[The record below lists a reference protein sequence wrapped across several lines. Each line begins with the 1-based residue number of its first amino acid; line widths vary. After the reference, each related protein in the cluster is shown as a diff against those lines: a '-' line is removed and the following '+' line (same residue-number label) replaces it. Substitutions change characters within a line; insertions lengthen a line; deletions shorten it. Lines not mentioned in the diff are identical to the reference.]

1 MRASVANPGA
11 QALRRFAEDR
21 QAVSAV
27 EFALVLPFMLTL
39 FLGSVDLGNGLAVQY
54 RTTNGARTVADLASQ
69 YIKID
74 TPTMNQILGAPAKIM
89 APYPTNTMAAV
100 VSEVTTTNA
109 NGAAKV
115 TWSAA
120 SSGGN
125 ARAVGSPVTLPTA
138 LQTLPA
144 GTSLILGEVT
154 YSFTPQFSYVF
165 TSTINMYQSQYF
177 YPRQGDCVDYNGVC
191 TPPGP

>member
-1 MRASVANPGA
+1 MGA
-11 QALRRFAEDR
+11 IAVNRGLHALRRFGVDR
-21 QAVSAV
+21 QGVSAV

-39 FLGSVDLGNGLAVQY
+39 YLGSFDLGNGLAVQY
-54 RTTNGARTVADLASQ
+54 RATNAARTVADLASQ

-74 TPTMNQILGAPAKIM
+74 TTTMNQVLGAAAKIM
-89 APYPTNTMAAV
+89 APYSANTMIVV

-109 NGAAKV
+109 SGAAAV

-120 SSGGN
+120 SNGAT
-125 ARAVGSPVTLPTA
+125 ARTVGSSVTLPDA
-138 LQTLPA
+138 LHTLPT

-165 TSTINMYQSQYF
+165 TSTINVYQSQYF

-191 TPPGP
+191 TPPSS

>member
-1 MRASVANPGA
+1 MKTAAAIPGIH
-11 QALRRFAEDR
+11 ALRRFGANR
-21 QAVSAV
+21 QGISAV
-27 EFALVLPFMLTL
+27 EFALILPFMLTL
-39 FLGSVDLGNGLAVQY
+39 YLGSFDLSNGLAVQY

-74 TPTMNQILGAPAKIM
+74 TATMNEILGAPAKIM
-89 APYPTNTMAAV
+89 APYSANNMTVV

-109 NGAAKV
+109 SGSATV

-120 SSGGN
+120 SGGQ
-125 ARAVGSPVTLPTA
+125 ARAVNSPVILPVA

-144 GTSLILGEVT
+144 GTSLIFGEVT
-154 YSFTPQFSYVF
+154 YPFTPQFSYVF
-165 TSTINMYQSQYF
+165 TSTISIYQTQYF

-191 TPPGP
+191 SPPNG